1 MQASPN
7 KGAYDNMLDG
17 VSAVSST
24 RAWAVGHYWDGSGD
38 RMLIL
43 HWNGTALEDS
53 ADPRANAWA
62 VGNYLD
68 GSGIWTLV
76 LHWNGTSWSRQPI
89 PNLDFAASATN
100 ELRGV
105 TVASPTSV
113 WAAGDYGSSPSKA
126 FVIHC
131 W

>member
-1 MQASPN
+1 VI
-7 KGAYDNMLDG
+7 GAGENLRI
-17 VSAVSST
+17 V
-24 RAWAVGHYWDGSGD
+24 RVGPRSERGD
-38 RMLIL
+38 TI
-43 HWNGTALEDS
+43 A
-53 ADPRANAWA
+53 
-62 VGNYLD
+62 
-68 GSGIWTLV
+68 WTLV

-131 W
+131 C